1 MIGVKDQNDRRDSW
15 HHGGWGVKMIA
26 WFLLVV
32 LMFFVPNVIVS
43 IYGKVSFLFAPHNLT
58 RVAPSICVIV
68 YAVKSFRNSIKIW
81 CWSVSVGSSG
91 LVARCYT

>member
-15 HHGGWGVKMIA
+15 HHGGWGLKMIA

-43 IYGKVSFLFAPHNLT
+43 IYGKFFFAPQDFTQMVLSCHLMFMLLEFCLSAKSIVAYFIRYLLMSSN
-58 RVAPSICVIV
+58 RVGWQFV
-68 YAVKSFRNSIKIW
+68 
-81 CWSVSVGSSG
+81 
-91 LVARCYT
+91 